1 MQLNDVVPWGRTLDE
16 YRQMFNLSEADL
28 QRRIL
33 GCGDGPAS
41 FNAEMAAL
49 GRSVISV
56 DPVYQ
61 FSAEQIRQQVQATY
75 NLIISQVKQNADH
88 YCWKNYVDA
97 DDLGRSRLAAMERFL
112 LDYETGKATGRYRP
126 QALPQLDLG
135 DRSFDLALVSH
146 LLFLYADHQSLEFH
160 LASVRELLRVAV
172 EVRIFPLLKLDGTP
186 APYVEPVIQDLLS
199 RGATVQIEPVT
210 YEFQRGGNQ
219 MLKAYSG
226 PIANFSVEP
235 GYE

>member
-1 MQLNDVVPWGRTLDE
+1 MQLDDVVPWGRTLGE

-28 QRRIL
+28 QCRIL

-49 GRSVISV
+49 GRSVVSI

-61 FSAEQIRQQVQATY
+61 FSTEQIRQRVQAVY
-75 NLIISQVKQNADH
+75 NPIIAQVKQNADR

-112 LDYETGKATGRYRP
+112 LDYEAGKATGRYQP
-126 QALPQLDLG
+126 QALPQLDWG

-146 LLFLYADHQSLEFH
+146 LLFLYADHRSLEFH
-160 LASVRELLRVAV
+160 LASVRELLRVAA

-186 APYVEPVIQDLLS
+186 SSYVEPVIQDLLS
-199 RGATVQIEPVT
+199 RGATVQVEPVP

-219 MLKAYSG
+219 MLRVYSG
-226 PIANFSVEP
+226 PIADFSGVP
-235 GYE
+235 GC